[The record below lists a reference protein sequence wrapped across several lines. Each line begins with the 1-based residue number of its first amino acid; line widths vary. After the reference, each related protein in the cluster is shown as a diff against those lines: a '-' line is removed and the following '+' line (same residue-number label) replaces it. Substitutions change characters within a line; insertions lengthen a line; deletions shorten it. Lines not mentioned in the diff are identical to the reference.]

1 MRLPIRL
8 KHALSLLFLLTPGM
22 VLLSSCSGDM
32 TVKNTELVS
41 ANLTR
46 KSDIEIYPDDR
57 PSVPDGKRYWGE
69 QNCASCHGATGSG
82 GSAGVNLA
90 DKIWMRKQKP
100 IDQFMLVAYGKENPK
115 HPQLSDKL
123 TKRQIWD
130 LVFYTRSLAVPE
142 LNDAEIMAIDP
153 VFGSNCAVCHGKK
166 GKGDGPLAHALEP
179 VPANFSQFRR
189 FYDRTDDTLYDH
201 IANGIKWE
209 GMPNFLGKEDKAK
222 NVKFDEDYIWKLV
235 QYVRNFHE
243 TNLATVAQGTAAPKE
258 GESSPTK

>member
-8 KHALSLLFLLTPGM
+8 KHAFSLLLLTPGM
-22 VLLSSCSGDM
+22 VLLSACQ
-32 TVKNTELVS
+32 TNVAVKNDSLVS

-46 KSDIEIYPDDR
+46 KNEIEVYPEDR
-57 PSVPDGKRYWGE
+57 PSVPDGKVYFTKE
-69 QNCASCHGATGSG
+69 NCASCHGATGGG
-82 GSAGVNLA
+82 GSASVNLS

-100 IDQFMLVAYGKENPK
+100 IDQFMVVAYGKPGTN
-115 HPQLSDKL
+115 HPALADHM

-130 LVFYTRSLAVPE
+130 TVFYTRSLAVPE
-142 LNDAEIMAIDP
+142 LTDPEIMAMDP

-166 GKGDGPLAHALEP
+166 GKGDGPLAHGLEP
-179 VPANFSQFRR
+179 QPANFSQFRR
-189 FYDRTDDTLYDH
+189 FYDRTDDVLYDH

-222 NVKFDEDYIWKLV
+222 NVKFDEQYIWKLV

-243 TNLATVAQGTAAPKE
+243 TNLPTLKQDTAAPNP
-258 GESSPTK
+258 GATSPSK